1 MVLIFCLKYGKTP
14 GKLHFTKLT
23 QETIEIPA
31 LTFLANQ
38 KQGIQMLQSKN
49 KNS

>member
-1 MVLIFCLKYGKTP
+1 MGKPLGNCILLNLPKKQLKS
-14 GKLHFTKLT
+14 LL
-23 QETIEIPA
+23 